1 MDDENAQEKFT
12 VTLRTSDKGG
22 LMVVEW
28 GGDEKTTPIWMGT
41 DELLTLTPKETELRN
56 ALVTKIYNALPK
68 DKSVEDKSTN
78 KKNLK
83 VQGPTIMALV
93 MFITSAGIS
102 SNSAEATL
110 ITMIAG
116 IVFTGLAL
124 LNLYM
129 RQAERNKN

>member
-83 VQGPTIMALV
+83 VD
-93 MFITSAGIS
+93 
-102 SNSAEATL
+102 
-110 ITMIAG
+110 
-116 IVFTGLAL
+116 
-124 LNLYM
+124 
-129 RQAERNKN
+129 